1 MFSVEKCP
9 AVPGFEGVS
18 PSSETENQGMKPERL
33 EEPLFL
39 KRITDGMIPKLPITY
54 ILRTGFPSISKNT
67 SIIVHGKRN
76 KNPFPHASASI
87 LFILPSLLAHDI
99 FAYRKRSV
107 FV

>member
-39 KRITDGMIPKLPITY
+39 KRIED
-54 ILRTGFPSISKNT
+54 N
-67 SIIVHGKRN
+67 
-76 KNPFPHASASI
+76 
-87 LFILPSLLAHDI
+87 
-99 FAYRKRSV
+99 
-107 FV
+107 